1 MPEIISAVDIS
12 YYPLISSL
20 NHTFYDPSGD
30 EVDFIQSLKDA
41 GVNTVRLRI
50 WHDPSHSG
58 SSLQE
63 VADKSH
69 YLTHQPLEEQSFNPA
84 SGH

>member
-1 MPEIISAVDIS
+1 MTIRALFSILITASLWSGCLSQDTPSLPSESDDSELMPEIISAVDIS

-41 GVNTVRLRI
+41 GIRYAEL
-50 WHDPSHSG
+50 
-58 SSLQE
+58 
-63 VADKSH
+63 A
-69 YLTHQPLEEQSFNPA
+69 
-84 SGH
+84 

>member
-20 NHTFYDPSGD
+20 NHTFYDSNGD
-30 EVDFIQSLKDA
+30 QVDFIQSLKDA

-50 WHDPSHSG
+50 WHDQAIAAHLCKRWQI
-58 SSLQE
+58 SL
-63 VADKSH
+63 KK
-69 YLTHQPLEEQSFNPA
+69 
-84 SGH
+84 